1 MILGR
6 PGPMILA
13 LEARGLAMGLPGS
26 TKGVKECL
34 DVVLPVLPHALEL
47 LQRESVPDH
56 HRENHRSYPT
66 HLTRRSL
73 SGLSN

>member
-26 TKGVKECL
+26 TKGAVRG
-34 DVVLPVLPHALEL
+34 PSAP
-47 LQRESVPDH
+47 
-56 HRENHRSYPT
+56 
-66 HLTRRSL
+66 
-73 SGLSN
+73 